1 MRAGETQESATCP
14 GGVRAR
20 ERERERGRGRGGGR
34 EGEERTRAVPARP
47 LSPPRPARSTVA
59 RARLPF
65 RLRAAH
71 RAGARPPNPPRF
83 PGSATRPRPR
93 RAPRLGNAAQP
104 VPALAQA
111 PRVQHVGPA
120 RRDGAR
126 APTGRRDRWSAG
138 GRTAEARTTRTRPRA
153 ATRRSWKRARA
164 RGRSSGAKTKDGGGM
179 GAVDEREAVEGPSDG
194 VACGADC
201 ANASS
206 ERVLPSCYLH
216 VADALGADWPSPG
229 AGAGE
234 AGEADLR
241 GAGPTRSRL
250 CCAAAASASS
260 SARTFPPNV
269 VVEGDVRLECGVA
282 WACTG
287 PRRVELWA
295 RREREGGRE
304 GKEAVWEGR
313 REVEGTRVSVRE
325 IEGRGCATD
334 GRGSTT
340 CSPTSRADAGSTC
353 STCSTAAC
361 GTSSACTDGVCA
373 CASRRRPLVDVLQC
387 PSTLPTRRS
396 HRPSCCGLR
405 PPPRAA
411 SLAAR
416 ATSTGP
422 CDRYVRRR
430 RVDMPSTGQIV
441 GARGQEGGSTPTREV
456 ELRERGRRGGGRS
469 GGARYVCWT
478 KWAMRTAP
486 RGVSA
491 EAELEGGRV
500 GGRREG
506 HAGDERAAWLVAH
519 VARAAEVVQYEVREQ
534 ICTDQGRRV
543 SSERAGRA
551 RSDELGGGRGG
562 RESDAPWADSSM
574 PWVELK
580 TSIVTAP
587 CLARAVARRG
597 VVSGSSP
604 YQSLLSSS
612 RPSRRRS
619 RPGRCW

>member
-1 MRAGETQESATCP
+1 M
-14 GGVRAR
+14 
-20 ERERERGRGRGGGR
+20 
-34 EGEERTRAVPARP
+34 
-47 LSPPRPARSTVA
+47 
-59 RARLPF
+59 
-65 RLRAAH
+65 
-71 RAGARPPNPPRF
+71 
-83 PGSATRPRPR
+83 
-93 RAPRLGNAAQP
+93 
-104 VPALAQA
+104 
-111 PRVQHVGPA
+111 
-120 RRDGAR
+120 
-126 APTGRRDRWSAG
+126 
-138 GRTAEARTTRTRPRA
+138 EA
-153 ATRRSWKRARA
+153 RARA
-164 RGRSSGAKTKDGGGM
+164 RTIVGRKDEGRRRHGRGRRARGSRGPERRRRLRRRLRKRQQRARLAELLLARCRRPRRRLALARRGGRRGRR
-179 GAVDEREAVEGPSDG
+179 GRPARRGSDALTALLRRRRLCELECENIPAERRRRGRRAARVRRRLGVYRAEAG
-194 VACGADC
+194 
-201 ANASS
+201 
-206 ERVLPSCYLH
+206 R
-216 VADALGADWPSPG
+216 ALGA
-229 AGAGE
+229 A
-234 AGEADLR
+234 
-241 GAGPTRSRL
+241 
-250 CCAAAASASS
+250 
-260 SARTFPPNV
+260 
-269 VVEGDVRLECGVA
+269 
-282 WACTG
+282 
-287 PRRVELWA
+287 
-295 RREREGGRE
+295 REGGRE